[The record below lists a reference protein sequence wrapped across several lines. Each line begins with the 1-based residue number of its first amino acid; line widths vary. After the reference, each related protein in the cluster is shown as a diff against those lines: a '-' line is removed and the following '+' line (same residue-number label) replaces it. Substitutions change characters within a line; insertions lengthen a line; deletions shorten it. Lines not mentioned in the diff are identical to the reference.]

1 MTPADKLPVTSPA
14 NWIPGPQQ
22 GNWTYDDYA
31 ALPDDGNRYE
41 IVEGVLYMSPAPSIV
56 HQKIVGRIFYH
67 LFTYVELEGLGT
79 VLTSPVDVVL
89 SRFDTL
95 QPDVLVILNAGQEKL
110 QEARIAGAPDLVVE
124 VASPGSSISDR
135 NRKYR
140 VYVRTGV
147 KEYWIVDPGTRS
159 IEVLILEN
167 DDYRSLGVF
176 REKATLPSQ
185 IVPALPVQV
194 KQFFPTARPTFKNQ
208 N

>member
-22 GNWTYDDYA
+22 GNWSYDDYA

-41 IVEGVLYMSPAPSIV
+41 IVEGVLYMSPAPSIN
-56 HQKIVGRIFYH
+56 HQKIVGRIFYY
-67 LFTYVELEGLGT
+67 LFTSIELEGLGT

-89 SRFDTL
+89 SRLDIF

-110 QEARIAGAPDLVVE
+110 QETRIAGAPDLVVE
-124 VASPGSSISDR
+124 VASPGSSINDR

-140 VYVRTGV
+140 VYARTGV
-147 KEYWIVDPGTRS
+147 KEYWIVDPGTRTV
-159 IEVLILEN
+159 EVLVLEG

-176 REKATLPSQ
+176 RENATLPSQ
-185 IVPALPVQV
+185 IVPELPVQV
-194 KQFFPTARPTFKNQ
+194 KQFFPPARNVFKNQ

>member
-22 GNWTYDDYA
+22 GNWSYDDYA

-41 IVEGVLYMSPAPSIV
+41 IVEGVLYMSPAASIN
-56 HQKIVGRIFYH
+56 HQKIVGRIFYY
-67 LFTYVELEGLGT
+67 LFTYVELAGLGT

-89 SRFDTL
+89 SRPNIF

-110 QEARIAGAPDLVVE
+110 QEAKIVGAPDLVVE
-124 VASPGSSISDR
+124 VASPGSSINDR

-140 VYVRTGV
+140 VYARTGV
-147 KEYWIVDPGTRS
+147 REYWIVDPGTRTV
-159 IEVLILEN
+159 EVLVLED

-176 REKATLPSQ
+176 REQATLPSQ
-185 IVPALPVQV
+185 IVPELPVQV
-194 KQFFPTARPTFKNQ
+194 KQFFPPARNIFKHQ

>member
-14 NWIPGPQQ
+14 NWIPDPQQ
-22 GNWTYDDYA
+22 GDWSYDDYA

-41 IVEGVLYMSPAPSIV
+41 IVEGVLYMSPAPSIL
-56 HQKIVGRIFYH
+56 HLKIVGRIFYY
-67 LFTYVELEGLGT
+67 LFTYVELEEWGT

-89 SRFDTL
+89 SRPNIF

-110 QEARIAGAPDLVVE
+110 QEARIVGAPDLAVE
-124 VASPGSSISDR
+124 VASPGSSISGR

-140 VYVRTGV
+140 VYARTEV

-159 IEVLILEN
+159 IEVLVLED
-167 DDYRSLGVF
+167 DDYCSLGVF
-176 REKATLPSQ
+176 REKATLPSR
-185 IVPALPVQV
+185 IVPELPVQV

>member
-1 MTPADKLPVTSPA
+1 MTSADKLPVTSPA

-31 ALPDDGNRYE
+31 ALPNDGNRYE
-41 IVEGVLYMSPAPSIV
+41 IVEGVLYMSPAPSII
-56 HQKIVGRIFYH
+56 HQKIVGRIFYY
-67 LFTYVELEGLGT
+67 LFTHVELEGLGT
-79 VLTSPVDVVL
+79 VITSPVDVVL

-110 QEARIAGAPDLVVE
+110 QESRIAGAPDLVVE
-124 VASPGSSISDR
+124 VASPGSAINDR

-140 VYVRTGV
+140 VYARTGV

-167 DDYRSLGVF
+167 GDYRSLGVF

-185 IVPALPVQV
+185 IVPEFPVQV
-194 KQFFPTARPTFKNQ
+194 KQFFPPTRPSFKNQ

>member
-41 IVEGVLYMSPAPSIV
+41 VVEGVLYMSPAPSIV
-56 HQKIVGRIFYH
+56 HQKIVGRIFYY
-67 LFTYVELEGLGT
+67 LFTYVELAGLGT

-89 SRFDTL
+89 SRPTIL

-110 QEARIAGAPDLVVE
+110 QEARIVGAPDLVVE

-140 VYVRTGV
+140 VCAKTGV

-159 IEVLILEN
+159 IEVLMLE
-167 DDYRSLGVF
+167 DGDYRSLGVF

-185 IVPALPVQV
+185 IVPELPVQV
-194 KQFFPTARPTFKNQ
+194 KQFFPPARPIFKNQ